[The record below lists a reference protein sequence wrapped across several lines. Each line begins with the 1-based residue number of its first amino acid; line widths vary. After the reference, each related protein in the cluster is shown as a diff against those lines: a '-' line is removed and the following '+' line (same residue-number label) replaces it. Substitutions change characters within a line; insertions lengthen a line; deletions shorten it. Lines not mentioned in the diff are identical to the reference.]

1 MTSEWLNRKELRSK
15 LDKVTQKDWIQV
27 AERLS
32 LPCEGGKG
40 SHCVIRNTKFPI
52 NDIRSVISTVQ
63 SNLYREANLT
73 IFKNLVNYGIS
84 EDDIW
89 RALKIKIKV

>member
-1 MTSEWLNRKELRSK
+1 MTSEWLKRKELRSK
-15 LDKVTQKDWIQV
+15 LDKVTQKEWMIV
-27 AERLS
+27 AERLGLS
-32 LPCEGGKG
+32 CEGGKG

-52 NDIRSVISTVQ
+52 NDVRSVISTVQ
-63 SNLYREANLT
+63 SSLYREANLT

-89 RALKIKIKV
+89 RALKIKIKI